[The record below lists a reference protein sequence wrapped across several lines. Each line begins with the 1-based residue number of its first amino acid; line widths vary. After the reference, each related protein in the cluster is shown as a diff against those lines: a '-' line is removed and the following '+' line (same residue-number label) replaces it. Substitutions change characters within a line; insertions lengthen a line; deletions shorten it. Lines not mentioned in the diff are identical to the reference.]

1 MLNIGKIRAD
11 RLDYLLNSVA
21 AGAEDYYS
29 GSGEA
34 PGYWCGSGAAALGL
48 SGEVSAEELHRLL
61 AGQHPST
68 GATLRDTAAKIPGF
82 DLTFRAPK
90 SVAVLWAL
98 GSPEVSI
105 AIREAHDAA
114 VAEALAHLE
123 QTACHVRRGHAGAI
137 REQGGGFVAAAYR
150 HRTSRAGDPLLH
162 SHVACGNLT
171 RGPDGRWTAIV
182 HPELYREAR
191 AAGSIY
197 QAALRR
203 HLTAALGVD
212 WSEIVEGC
220 ADIAGIDDG
229 LLELFSKRR
238 AEILESMEARGEHSA
253 SAAQAATLATRRPKP
268 GHREA
273 AEWSAEAAD
282 YGVPPAGVTT
292 LQDRWATEAR
302 EAGYTLDQ
310 AAILHRAEVR
320 TVDDEDVRKLI
331 ARLLGP
337 SGLTQM
343 KAAFRR
349 KDVVEAVCQ
358 ALPAASLS
366 TAEIE
371 SLVDRVLSEGAVI
384 PLDVGQAGMDP
395 AAWYS
400 TDALLAM
407 EAGIIAGARTRADA
421 GVAKVPDQVVAAVSA
436 GRGLSEEQAHMVT
449 RLTTS
454 GAGVETVVGRAG
466 SGKTYALGVAREAW
480 ERSGVPVLGTALSAR
495 ARGNLQA
502 ESGIESATVRS
513 VVTRIQRGTDLPV
526 GLVLVVDEAGMVG
539 TRDLAALAGAVERVG
554 GKLVLVGDFRQLSE
568 IEAGGTFRALAKD
581 ENAIA
586 LLENRRQSDE
596 SEREALSELRH
607 GDPTRYLEWARD
619 RDRIVLT
626 ESQDAVI
633 DAMANTWW
641 DEAGTGTPPLV
652 LAYRRADVR
661 ALNAACRER
670 MRAAGRLG
678 EEEISVGSPPKRGR
692 EDRRR
697 TYAVGDRIVV
707 TAPIHWPGLDVD
719 NGTLGTVAV
728 IDAAAGSLSMITD
741 EGELLTLPRACL
753 AAGLTDHGY
762 SLTGHKAQGQTTHK
776 TLVLVDDLASREWIY
791 TSASRA
797 EEGTWLF
804 AVESVD
810 LDIER
815 WLEDDDRDAAERLVD
830 AMATSD
836 AQRSAR
842 SQLRTPGIER
852 LGRVREL
859 ALHPMADLASER
871 DAIERRLAPA
881 LGQMGRARTTALERL
896 ATAEQVHRDALAT
909 YAEARTDAAAALRLQ
924 AAAQRLAHARS
935 RVAALPAEDR
945 EITAEHLDELARLS
959 EVRAAMRR
967 QASSLARAMA
977 VAGIDVEGLGAC
989 PDGHREARLWRQAVA
1004 ERLRAGEAEAQERAE
1019 VQEQAEDESQVM
1031 SQ

>member
-11 RLDYLLNSVA
+11 RLDYLLDAVA
-21 AGAEDYYS
+21 HGAEDYYT

-34 PGYWCGSGAAALGL
+34 PGYWCGAGAAMLGL
-48 SGEVSAEELHRLL
+48 SGEVSPEELHRLL
-61 AGQHPST
+61 AGEHPATGDVLRST
-68 GATLRDTAAKIPGF
+68 DAKIPGF

-90 SVAVLWAL
+90 SVAVLWGL
-98 GSPEVSI
+98 GTDEVRV

-123 QTACHVRRGHAGAI
+123 ATACHVRRGHAGAI

-162 SHVACGNLT
+162 THVACGNLT
-171 RGPDGRWTAIV
+171 QGPDGRYTAIV
-182 HPELYREAR
+182 HPELYREAK

-203 HLTAALGVD
+203 YLTAALGVD
-212 WSEIVEGC
+212 WSEIVNGC
-220 ADIAGIDDG
+220 ADIAGIDDD
-229 LLELFSKRR
+229 LLDLFSKRR
-238 AEILESMEARGEHSA
+238 QEILESMESRGEHSA

-273 AEWSAEAAD
+273 AQWSPEAAD

-292 LQDRWATEAR
+292 LQDCWTVEAA
-302 EAGYTLDQ
+302 EAGFVLDQ
-310 AAILHRAEVR
+310 AAILHRAGLR

-331 ARLLGP
+331 TRLLGP
-337 SGLTQM
+337 SGLTKM

-371 SLVDRVLSEGAVI
+371 ALVDRVLAEEAVI
-384 PLDVGQAGMDP
+384 PLDVGQSGRDP

-407 EAGIIAGARTRADA
+407 EASIIAGARTRAEA
-421 GVAKVPDQVVAAVSA
+421 GVAKVPDEVVTAVSA

-449 RLTTS
+449 RLCGS
-454 GAGVETVVGRAG
+454 GAGVEVVVGRAG
-466 SGKTYALGVAREAW
+466 SGKTFALGVCREAW
-480 ERSGVPVLGTALSAR
+480 ERAGVPVLGVALAAR
-495 ARGNLQA
+495 AAANLAA
-502 ESGIESATVRS
+502 ESGIESLTVRS
-513 VVTRIQRGTDLPV
+513 VVSTIQRGTALYPGCV
-526 GLVLVVDEAGMVG
+526 VVVDEAGMVG
-539 TRDLAALAGAVERVG
+539 TRDLAALAGAVEKAD
-554 GKLVLVGDFRQLSE
+554 GKLVLVGDYRQLSE
-568 IEAGGTFRALAKD
+568 IEAGGVYRALAKE
-581 ENAIA
+581 ENAITLMA
-586 LLENRRQSDE
+586 NQRQRDE
-596 SEREALSELRH
+596 SEREALSQLRH
-607 GDPTRYLEWARD
+607 GDPTRYLTWARE
-619 RDRIVLT
+619 RDRIVLA

-633 DAMANTWW
+633 EAMANTWW
-641 DEAGTGTPPLV
+641 EGAEAGKPPLV

-661 ALNAACRER
+661 SLNEACRAR

-678 EEEISVGSPPKRGR
+678 EEEISVGTKPKRGH

-697 TYAVGDRIVV
+697 TYAVGDRIVI

-728 IDAAAGSLSMITD
+728 VDPAAGSLSMITD

-762 SLTGHKAQGQTTHK
+762 ALTGHKAQGQTTTQ
-776 TLVLVDDLASREWIY
+776 TLMLVDDLASREWIY

-797 EEGTWLF
+797 EEGTWLYM
-804 AVESVD
+804 VDTVD
-810 LDIER
+810 LDTEK
-815 WLEDDDRDAAERLVD
+815 WLEDDDREAAERLTA

-859 ALHPMADLASER
+859 ALHPMAELVAER
-871 DAIERRLAPA
+871 DALESALAPA
-881 LGQMGRARTTALERL
+881 LGQIGRARTTVLERL

-909 YAEARTDAAAALRLQ
+909 YAQARTDAAAALRLQ
-924 AAAQRLAHARS
+924 GAAQRLAHARS
-935 RVAALPAEDR
+935 KVAALPVEDR
-945 EITAEHLDELARLS
+945 EITAEHMDDLARLA
-959 EVRAAMRR
+959 EIRAAMRR
-967 QASSLARAMA
+967 QASSLARALERS
-977 VAGIDVEGLGAC
+977 GIAVEGLGAC
-989 PDGHREARLWRQAVA
+989 PEGRREARTWRQAVA
-1004 ERLRAGEAEAQERAE
+1004 ERLRGGEAE

>member
-11 RLDYLLNSVA
+11 RLDYLLDAVA
-21 AGAEDYYS
+21 NGAEDYYI

-48 SGEVSAEELHRLL
+48 SGEVSPEELHRLL
-61 AGQHPST
+61 AGQHPAT

-90 SVAVLWAL
+90 SVDVLWGL
-98 GSPEVSI
+98 GADEVRV
-105 AIREAHDAA
+105 AIRECHDAA
-114 VAEALAHLE
+114 VVEALAHLE
-123 QTACHVRRGHAGAI
+123 ATACHVRRGHAGAI

-162 SHVACGNLT
+162 THVAVGNLA
-171 RGPDGRWTAIV
+171 RGPDGRWTALV

-212 WSEIVEGC
+212 WTEIVNGY
-220 ADIAGIDDG
+220 ADIEGVPDD

-238 AEILESMEARGEHSA
+238 QEIVEAMEARGEHSA
-253 SAAQAATLATRRPKP
+253 HAAQAATLATRRPKP

-273 AEWSAEAAD
+273 AEWSSEAAD
-282 YGVPPAGVTT
+282 YGVAPAGVVT

-310 AAILHRAEVR
+310 AEILHRATLH
-320 TVDDEDVRKLI
+320 TVDDEDVTKLI

-343 KAAFRR
+343 HAAFRR

-358 ALPAASLS
+358 ALPPASLT

-371 SLVDRVLSEGAVI
+371 ALVDRVLAEEAVI
-384 PLDVGQAGMDP
+384 PLDVGRAGADP

-407 EAGIIAGARTRADA
+407 EASIIAGARTRAEA
-421 GVAKVPDQVVAAVSA
+421 GVARVPDEVVTAVAA
-436 GRGLSEEQAHMVT
+436 GRGLSEEQSVMVT

-480 ERSGVPVLGTALSAR
+480 ERSDVPVLGVALAAR
-495 ARGNLQA
+495 AAQNLQA
-502 ESGIESATVRS
+502 ESGIESTTVRS
-513 VVTRIQRGTDLPV
+513 VVTRIQRGAELPQGTV
-526 GLVLVVDEAGMVG
+526 LVLDEAGMVG
-539 TRDLAALAGAVERVG
+539 TRDLAALAGAVDRVG
-554 GKLVLVGDFRQLSE
+554 GKLVLVGDYRQLSE
-568 IEAGGTFRALAKD
+568 IEAGGVYRALAKD
-581 ENAIA
+581 ESAITLMA
-586 LLENRRQSDE
+586 NQRQRDAG
-596 SEREALSELRH
+596 EREALSQLRH
-607 GDPTRYLEWARD
+607 GDPQRYLEWAGE
-619 RDRIVLT
+619 RDRIVLA
-626 ESQDAVI
+626 ENQDQII
-633 DAMANTWW
+633 DAMASTWW
-641 DEAGTGTPPLV
+641 EGAEAGTPPLV

-661 ALNAACRER
+661 ALNDACRER
-670 MRAAGRLG
+670 MRVAGRLG
-678 EEEISVGSPPKRGR
+678 DEELAVGTKPKRGQ

-697 TYAVGDRIVV
+697 TYSVGDRIVV
-707 TAPIHWPGLDVD
+707 TAPIHWPGLDVA

-728 IDAAAGSLSMITD
+728 VDPAAGSLSMVTD

-762 SLTGHKAQGQTTHK
+762 ALTGHKAQGQTTVN
-776 TLVLVDDLASREWIY
+776 TLMLVDDLASREWLY

-797 EEGTWLF
+797 REGTWLF

-810 LDIER
+810 LDVER
-815 WLEDDDRDAAERLVD
+815 WLETDDREAAERLTA

-842 SQLRTPGIER
+842 SQLREPGIER

-859 ALHPMADLASER
+859 AQRPMADLAAER
-871 DAIERRLAPA
+871 DEIERRLAPA
-881 LGQMGRARTTALERL
+881 LGQMSRARAAALNRL
-896 ATAEQVHRDALAT
+896 ATAEQVHRDALVT
-909 YAEARTDAAAALRLQ
+909 YAQARTDAAAALRLQ
-924 AAAQRLAHARS
+924 MAAKRLEHYRAK
-935 RVAALPAEDR
+935 VAALPGEAR
-945 EITAEHLDELARLS
+945 ELTAEHMDDLARLS
-959 EVRAAMRR
+959 EIRAAMRR
-967 QASSLARAMA
+967 QASSLVRAMA
-977 VAGIDVEGLGAC
+977 VAGMEVDGMGAC
-989 PDGHREARLWRQAVA
+989 PEDRREARTWRQAVA
-1004 ERLRAGEAEAQERAE
+1004 ERLRAGEAE

>member
-1 MLNIGKIRAD
+1 VLNIGKIRAD
-11 RLDYLLNSVA
+11 KLDYLLNSVA
-21 AGAEDYYS
+21 QGAEDYYS

-34 PGYWCGSGAAALGL
+34 PGYWCGTGAALLGL

-61 AGQHPST
+61 AGQHPATGDVLRST
-68 GATLRDTAAKIPGF
+68 DAKIPGF

-90 SVAVLWAL
+90 SVAVLWGL
-98 GSPEVSI
+98 GTDEVRI
-105 AIREAHDAA
+105 TIRECHDAA
-114 VAEALAHLE
+114 VAEALAHME

-137 REQGGGFVAAAYR
+137 REPGGGFVAAAYR

-162 SHVACGNLT
+162 THLACGNLT

-203 HLTAALGVD
+203 YLTAALGVD
-212 WSEIVEGC
+212 WSEITNGY
-220 ADIAGIDDG
+220 ADIEGIDDD

-238 AEILESMEARGEHSA
+238 AEIEAEMEARGEHSA

-282 YGVPPAGVTT
+282 YGVAPAGVTT
-292 LQDRWATEAR
+292 LQDRWATEAA
-302 EAGYTLDQ
+302 EAGYTLDE
-310 AAILHRAEVR
+310 AAILHRAELQ
-320 TVDDEDVRKLI
+320 TVDAEDTRKLI
-331 ARLLGP
+331 AHLLGP
-337 SGLTQM
+337 SGLTKM

-349 KDVVEAVCQ
+349 KDVVIAICQ
-358 ALPAASLS
+358 ALPPASLS

-371 SLVDRVLSEGAVI
+371 ALVDRVLSEGAVI
-384 PLDVGQAGMDP
+384 PLDVGRAGMDP

-407 EAGIIAGARTRADA
+407 EASIIAGARTRAEA
-421 GVAKVPDQVVAAVSA
+421 GVAKVPEATVAAVSA
-436 GRGLSEEQAHMVT
+436 GRNLSGEQGVMVN
-449 RLTTS
+449 RLCGS
-454 GAGVETVVGRAG
+454 GAGVEVVVGRAG
-466 SGKTYALGVAREAW
+466 SGKTYALGVCREAW
-480 ERSGVPVLGTALSAR
+480 QRSDVPVLGTALSAR

-502 ESGIESATVRS
+502 ESGIESVTVRS
-513 VVTRIQRGTDLPV
+513 VVSRIQRGTELPQ
-526 GLVLVVDEAGMVG
+526 GTVLVVDEAGMVG
-539 TRDLAALAGAVERVG
+539 TRDLAALAGAVERAG
-554 GKLVLVGDFRQLSE
+554 GKLVLVGDYKQLSE

-581 ENAIA
+581 ERAIT

-607 GDPTRYLEWARD
+607 GDPTRYLTWARE
-619 RDRIVLT
+619 RDRIVLA
-626 ESQDAVI
+626 ESQDTLI
-633 DAMANTWW
+633 DAMASAWW
-641 DEAGTGTPPLV
+641 EGAEAGTPPLV

-661 ALNAACRER
+661 ALNDACRAR

-678 EEEISVGSPPKRGR
+678 DEELAVGTKPKRGQ

-697 TYAVGDRIVV
+697 SYAVGDRIVI
-707 TAPIHWPGLDVD
+707 TAPIHWPGLEVD
-719 NGTLGTVAV
+719 NGTLGRVVV
-728 IDAAAGSLSMITD
+728 IDPAAGSLSMVTD

-762 SLTGHKAQGQTTHK
+762 ALTGHKAQGQTIHK
-776 TLVLVDDLASREWIY
+776 TLMLVDDLASREWIY

-797 EEGTWLF
+797 EEGTWIY
-804 AVESVD
+804 AVDTVD
-810 LDIER
+810 LDVEL
-815 WLEDDDRDAAERLVD
+815 WLESDDRDAAERLVD

-859 ALHPMADLASER
+859 ALRPMADLASER

-881 LGQMGRARTTALERL
+881 LGQMGRARAAVLERL
-896 ATAEQVHRDALAT
+896 ATAEQAHREALAT
-909 YAEARTDAAAALRLQ
+909 YAASRTDAAAALRLQ
-924 AAAQRLAHARS
+924 AAAQRLAHARAKA
-935 RVAALPAEDR
+935 AALPGEASELA
-945 EITAEHLDELARLS
+945 TEHLDDLARLA

-967 QASSLARAMA
+967 QAASLARAMA
-977 VAGIDVEGLGAC
+977 AAGIDVEGLGTC
-989 PDGHREARLWRQAVA
+989 PESRREARTWRQAVA
-1004 ERLRAGEAEAQERAE
+1004 ERLRSGEAE
-1019 VQEQAEDESQVM
+1019 VQEQAEDEADEQVM
-1031 SQ
+1031 AQ